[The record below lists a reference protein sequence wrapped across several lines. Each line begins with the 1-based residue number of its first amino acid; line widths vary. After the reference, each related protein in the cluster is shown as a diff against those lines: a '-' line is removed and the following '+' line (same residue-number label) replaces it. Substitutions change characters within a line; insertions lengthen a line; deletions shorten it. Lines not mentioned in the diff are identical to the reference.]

1 MAGITLTALAAEKIG
16 NLCAEQAGEGLR
28 VRIVGGGCSGL
39 TYQMKLD
46 EPREGD
52 RVFQRDDARLIV
64 DRKSFLYLQGT
75 ELDFSDSLTNSGF
88 TLHNPNVKRSCG
100 CGSSF
105 SV

>member
-1 MAGITLTALAAEKIG
+1 MAGITPTAPAADKIG
-16 NLCAEQAGEGLR
+16 NLCAEQPGQGLR

-39 TYQMKLD
+39 TYQMKVD

-75 ELDFSDSLTNSGF
+75 DLDFSDSLMNSR
-88 TLHNPNVKRSCG
+88 LHPAKPQR
-100 CGSSF
+100 
-105 SV
+105 